1 MMSGRVKWF
10 SDEKGYGFL
19 EVEGKEDVFV
29 HYSVIE
35 GDGFRSLEEGAS
47 VEFEMEPGPNG
58 DRATRVVKLQTES

>member
-19 EVEGKEDVFV
+19 EVEGRDDVFV

-35 GDGFRSLEEGAS
+35 GDGFRSLEEGSS
-47 VEFEMEPGPNG
+47 VEFEMENGPNG